1 MIMDML
7 PWIAE
12 LAGRMHEHV
21 ISSELLRG
29 NPLGDPYERP
39 LLVYTPPGYDDSPD
53 RAYPT
58 VYVIQGYTGHVA
70 MWRNRT
76 AFRQPFP
83 ETADAMFARG
93 DAPPAVVA
101 YVDAWTGYGGS
112 QFVDSPGTGRYHSYL
127 CDEVVPYL
135 DASYRTIP
143 DAAHRAIMGKSSGGF
158 GAMITPM
165 LRPDL
170 FGALATH
177 AGDALYEYSYIPEF
191 PVVVRHLRKYD
202 GDIFRW
208 WDDFRSRVSFT
219 QPQDS
224 PLIALL
230 GVAAC
235 FSARDDGTPELPF
248 DPVTGVLRPDVWQR
262 WLDWDP
268 VRMVPR
274 YGPALR
280 GLRGI
285 WIDAGTRDDFYLDV
299 GAAAF
304 RAALLDA
311 GVAEELIRY
320 ELFDATHAGIDYRY
334 PLSLAWLCQRLADG
348 NGAE

>member
-1 MIMDML
+1 
-7 PWIAE
+7 
-12 LAGRMHEHV
+12 
-21 ISSELLRG
+21 
-29 NPLGDPYERP
+29 
-39 LLVYTPPGYDDSPD
+39 
-53 RAYPT
+53 
-58 VYVIQGYTGHVA
+58 
-70 MWRNRT
+70 
-76 AFRQPFP
+76 
-83 ETADAMFARG
+83 
-93 DAPPAVVA
+93 
-101 YVDAWTGYGGS
+101 
-112 QFVDSPGTGRYHSYL
+112 
-127 CDEVVPYL
+127 
-135 DASYRTIP
+135 
-143 DAAHRAIMGKSSGGF
+143 MGKSSGGF

-219 QPQDS
+219 QPEDR
-224 PLIALL
+224 PLVALL

-274 YGPALR
+274 YGAALR

-311 GVAEELIRY
+311 GVAEETDPLRAVRRNPRRHR
-320 ELFDATHAGIDYRY
+320 LPVPALAGMALPAHGR
-334 PLSLAWLCQRLADG
+334 LTGRSLHRQECGWIEPVTVRSS
-348 NGAE
+348 EWV